1 MLKKLVL
8 NSRKYIKV
16 VNQNAVRKGPS
27 NIDSWTYLN
36 PKEKEKKKRVVGERE
51 RKGIVERTCS
61 TDERR
66 DITFTET
73 IINN

>member
-8 NSRKYIKV
+8 NRRKYIKV
-16 VNQNAVRKGPS
+16 VNQNAVRKGPF

-61 TDERR
+61 TDESR

>member
-16 VNQNAVRKGPS
+16 VNQNAVRKGPF

-36 PKEKEKKKRVVGERE
+36 PKEKEKKKELLERE
-51 RKGIVERTCS
+51 KGKELLKEHVVQMKEEISLLQRQ
-61 TDERR
+61 
-66 DITFTET
+66 
-73 IINN
+73 